1 MKNQLKSS
9 ILFFCFGIVFLILAF
24 SFPDISIF
32 SGFVGG
38 CFGPAIMMLYKYL
51 YWRKRPEEYDE
62 KIENENIELYDE
74 RKEMI
79 RGKALR
85 VSTLVNWCILSI
97 FIVTISLLGQFEI
110 ISKGISRYIVLG
122 VAGYWLISVVIMQ
135 IIYKWL
141 SKKY

>member
-1 MKNQLKSS
+1 MKKQLKSS
-9 ILFFCFGIVFLILAF
+9 ILFFCFGIAFLILAF
-24 SFPDISIF
+24 AFPDISIF
-32 SGFVGG
+32 AGFVGG

-85 VSTLVNWCILSI
+85 VSTLVNWGILSI
-97 FIVTISLLGQFEI
+97 FIVTI
-110 ISKGISRYIVLG
+110 
-122 VAGYWLISVVIMQ
+122 
-135 IIYKWL
+135 
-141 SKKY
+141 

>member
-9 ILFFCFGIVFLILAF
+9 IIFFCLGIAFLILAF
-24 SFPDISIF
+24 IFPSISIF
-32 SGFVGG
+32 VGFVGG
-38 CFGPAIMMLYKYL
+38 CFGPAVMMLYKYL
-51 YWRKRPEEYDE
+51 YWRKRPEEYEE
-62 KIENENIELYDE
+62 KIKNDTIELHDE

-85 VSTLVNWCILSI
+85 VSTLVNWCLLSI
-97 FIVTISLLGQFEI
+97 FIVTIAFLGQFEI
-110 ISKGISRYIVLG
+110 IASEISRYIVMG
-122 VAGYWLISVVIMQ
+122 IAGYWLISIAIMQ